1 MPRKQPLL
9 VTTDLLGML
18 IDKYRYFLYY
28 LVNMIL
34 KTYVFTLVIIYCLL
48 QSHKIGLLTDE
59 GKQALL
65 GMNFFRGWT
74 ENLVLSILLLSTSV

>member
-9 VTTDLLGML
+9 VTTDLLRML
-18 IDKYRYFLYY
+18 IDKYRYSY

-48 QSHKIGLLTDE
+48 QSHKIGLLTAE

-65 GMNFFRGWT
+65 GMNFFRG
-74 ENLVLSILLLSTSV
+74 

>member
-9 VTTDLLGML
+9 VTTDLLEML
-18 IDKYRYFLYY
+18 IDKC

-48 QSHKIGLLTDE
+48 QSHK
-59 GKQALL
+59 
-65 GMNFFRGWT
+65 NFFRGWT
-74 ENLVLSILLLSTSV
+74 ENLVLSILLLSTSEQS